1 MLQVDI
7 RVPVC
12 SREEGSFRAGNGVR
26 TRLSQEEEILRRPP
40 DPEEKEKRMR
50 KNRKREEKIAT
61 IDKDVRDVKMHRR
74 KFF

>member
-1 MLQVDI
+1 M
-7 RVPVC
+7 
-12 SREEGSFRAGNGVR
+12 R
-26 TRLSQEEEILRRPP
+26 TRLGQEEEILRRPP